1 MKTTSRDSHAKKRV
15 RDGTADTAK
24 QTVLRT
30 IGSFGTESNY
40 SASIEDLEHPQRE
53 GSLPDT
59 TVEDGINPEDAP
71 EVVWDDT
78 NEGVCAIVS

>member
-1 MKTTSRDSHAKKRV
+1 MKTRSRDSRTKKRV
-15 RDGTADTAK
+15 VDGTADTAK
-24 QTVLRT
+24 QAVPGT
-30 IGSFGTESNY
+30 IDSFGTESN
-40 SASIEDLEHPQRE
+40 SSTSIENLENPQRE

-78 NEGVCAIVS
+78 NEEVCAIVS